1 MALFCQQSQLG
12 LFEWHPPAIFALHRF
27 GRAEPSRKAGG
38 APSARLNEAIGEKL
52 LESDLQLWQ
61 FPVPAQ
67 PKQCMAFSVDGL
79 DYQGGKRQ
87 PPFFV
92 AQVVKM
98 SCTQFGVESA
108 LLMFSHFAQHIS
120 D

>member
-1 MALFCQQSQLG
+1 MAG
-12 LFEWHPPAIFALHRF
+12 
-27 GRAEPSRKAGG
+27 GG
-38 APSARLNEAIGEKL
+38 APSARLNEAIGGKL

>member
-1 MALFCQQSQLG
+1 
-12 LFEWHPPAIFALHRF
+12 
-27 GRAEPSRKAGG
+27 
-38 APSARLNEAIGEKL
+38 LNEAIGEKL

-79 DYQGGKRQ
+79 DYRGGKRQ
-87 PPFFV
+87 APPFV

-98 SCTQFGVESA
+98 SCTHFGVESA